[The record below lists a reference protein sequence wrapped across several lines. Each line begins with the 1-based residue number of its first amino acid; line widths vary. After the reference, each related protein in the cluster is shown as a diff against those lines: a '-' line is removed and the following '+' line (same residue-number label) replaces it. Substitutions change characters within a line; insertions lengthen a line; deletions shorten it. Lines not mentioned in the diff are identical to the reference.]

1 MTTPKPPV
9 DPFACVKCQ
18 RTVPPMD
25 GVVRCDGCGASFLL
39 RRGASLEQTLVPKP
53 EPKELK
59 LRGAGTLTH
68 TMGALRAEGIF
79 YGALDPIIGHVMMET
94 GGVPWA
100 LVSTIA
106 AWREISIPQVLAFV
120 FVVLPFAVLP
130 GVALLLAMNAI
141 AAVIGL
147 VFLSLGALHGYNTF
161 ILRALRLRVVSG
173 TGRVLDMTFPAKG
186 RARRRFFEA
195 LQVRSGLTPMEVP

>member
-1 MTTPKPPV
+1 MTTARAPV

-18 RTVPPMD
+18 RSAPPMD
-25 GVVRCDGCGASFLL
+25 GVVRCEACGASFLL
-39 RRGASLEQTLVPKP
+39 RCGASVDQTLVPKP

-68 TMGALRAEGIF
+68 TMGALRADGIF
-79 YGALDPIIGHVMMET
+79 YGPLDPIIGHVMMET

-120 FVVLPFAVLP
+120 FVVLPFAILP

-147 VFLSLGALHGYNTF
+147 VFLSLGAVHGYNTF

-173 TGRVLDMTFPAKG
+173 TGRVLDMTFPGKG

-195 LQVRSGLTPMEVP
+195 LQVRSGLTPMDVP